1 MDSSRPR
8 REESGPARA
17 RAGTAVAEP
26 AAGPAAGPAAPRAG
40 PRPPVTRPRPRAP
53 GWLLDWTAL
62 AGPAVTLALMLWG
75 LTAHPFWGDEADTI
89 SAASRS
95 LPQLLRLLGHVDAVH
110 GLYYLLLWP
119 VVRLA
124 GPSEFA
130 VRLPSALAMAAAA
143 AGVTAIGR
151 RLVSRQAGLYAGL
164 VFALLPTVTRQAH
177 DARPYALLTAA
188 AALASYLL
196 IRLAERPTLRLLAG
210 YAGCLVAV
218 GHLQLCGMLLLPAHA
233 IALAA
238 LAPAG
243 RARTMRRWL
252 ASLAVA
258 PVAIIGWQQRAQI
271 AWIPRPGWHDG
282 TDLVTTLLAG
292 PAAAA
297 AAIGLLGLAGLARG
311 GRLSWLAAP
320 WLLLPPVLLLALSEL
335 KPVYNGRYLTFCL
348 PAVALLAGAG
358 LAALNRPGRVIALA
372 AVLSLA
378 APAVWALRVPTGGMR
393 AVAEFLRAAERPGDA
408 IAYPG
413 HAIPPWYLA
422 YPEGFARLRDVSLA
436 RTGATLGHL
445 YASTVPR
452 AVLDRRERRVRR
464 IWVVQTVPSQRAAG
478 YLAPGFRLARE
489 WHLAGGATTVWL
501 YEKPGRG
508 ITPGRAG
515 KTLPA
520 GQSAGVIEQRLGA
533 ARVAQLGQRLLL

>member
-1 MDSSRPR
+1 M
-8 REESGPARA
+8 REYADLSSGPMIGVTETFGGAGEPTRFQSVTDVRWLPPTPAKMARA
-17 RAGTAVAEP
+17 LVSIPPGYHQVSSQPTNKRPNTRRSGGPGYPGRPSFAGKYFARNCFPVKQHGVPCVVETWTVPGHGARNPGRPGPGPDRGRRACRWAGRWASR
-26 AAGPAAGPAAPRAG
+26 AAGR

-95 LPQLLRLLGHVDAVH
+95 LPQLLRLLGHVNAVH

-218 GHLQLCGMLLLPAHA
+218 GYLQLCGMLLLPAHA

-252 ASLAVA
+252 ASATAASLAVA

-292 PAAAA
+292 GPRPPRPSGCSAWPAWPAAA
-297 AAIGLLGLAGLARG
+297 G
-311 GRLSWLAAP
+311 
-320 WLLLPPVLLLALSEL
+320 
-335 KPVYNGRYLTFCL
+335 
-348 PAVALLAGAG
+348 
-358 LAALNRPGRVIALA
+358 
-372 AVLSLA
+372 
-378 APAVWALRVPTGGMR
+378 
-393 AVAEFLRAAERPGDA
+393 
-408 IAYPG
+408 
-413 HAIPPWYLA
+413 
-422 YPEGFARLRDVSLA
+422 
-436 RTGATLGHL
+436 
-445 YASTVPR
+445 
-452 AVLDRRERRVRR
+452 
-464 IWVVQTVPSQRAAG
+464 
-478 YLAPGFRLARE
+478 
-489 WHLAGGATTVWL
+489 
-501 YEKPGRG
+501 
-508 ITPGRAG
+508 
-515 KTLPA
+515 
-520 GQSAGVIEQRLGA
+520 SAGWPPPGCCCRRRCCWRCPSSSRSTTA
-533 ARVAQLGQRLLL
+533 AT